1 MLTDP
6 NGEAV
11 TNTTTIPARDLSS
24 LALSASPSLLIL
36 EPLDSPA
43 FPSVDLTDLV
53 PLPLLVTLDAF
64 LVDYPDL
71 ALLPPCIALD
81 VFPRA
86 LGGLLLVIWS
96 CNEVEVMDS
105 LGSSEIPSLP
115 PSPVGFSPSTVIQL
129 TRLHS

>member
-24 LALSASPSLLIL
+24 LALSALPPLLIL
-36 EPLDSPA
+36 EPLDSSA
-43 FPSVDLTDLV
+43 FPSMDLTDLV

-64 LVDYPDL
+64 LVDFPDL
-71 ALLPPCIALD
+71 ALLPLCVALD

-86 LGGLLLVIWS
+86 LGGLLLV
-96 CNEVEVMDS
+96 
-105 LGSSEIPSLP
+105 
-115 PSPVGFSPSTVIQL
+115 PVLSQDDNVADMMLDHPEGPYRFCY
-129 TRLHS
+129 RGM